1 MNYHIAEHWVVVK
14 GTAEVEI
21 NNKKLILCEIESTY
35 ILLGSKH
42 RLSNPVKIPLEII
55 EVQRGSYIGED
66 DFVRFDDK
74 YGR

>member
-1 MNYHIAEHWVVVK
+1 MNHHRVEHWVVVK

-21 NNKKLILCEIESTY
+21 NNKKLILCENGSTY

-42 RLSNPVKIPLEII
+42 RLSNPVKISLKII
-55 EVQRGSYIGED
+55 KVQRGSYIGEY